1 MNRWIPERE
10 FEFLSF
16 GILVL
21 TVLTVRGVILYS
33 AMVISPDKLFHDRFF
48 YECEMEIQ
56 HFYRPSLI
64 VTDYRFNNRQML
76 FDIIIHTQGHVR
88 NHRDS

>member
-1 MNRWIPERE
+1 
-10 FEFLSF
+10 
-16 GILVL
+16 
-21 TVLTVRGVILYS
+21 
-33 AMVISPDKLFHDRFF
+33 MVIFPDKLFHDRFF

-56 HFYRPSLI
+56 HFYRPLLI

-88 NHRDS
+88 NHRDF